1 MLKSFYKENTIEAGI
16 DEAGRGSLIGRVYT
30 AVVIW
35 NPDIIEPK
43 GFELR
48 DSKKISKKKRKKIR
62 DYIIDNALAYAVD
75 YAEPNEIDDINILQA
90 TIRSMQRAVN
100 KLRIKPELLLV
111 DGNRFEAF
119 PYVDKNKKLSYIEY
133 ITITKGDDKYKSIAA
148 ASILA
153 KVYHDEH
160 IADLVKNNPELKHYD
175 LLNNMGYGTKK
186 HMKAL
191 TENGSSK
198 FHRMSFRPCFNS
210 KE

>member
-62 DYIIDNALAYAVD
+62 DYIIENALEYAVD
-75 YAEPNEIDDINILQA
+75 YAEPNEIDDINILKA
-90 TIRSMQRAVN
+90 TISSMQRAVN
-100 KLRIKPELLLV
+100 KLKMKPELLLV

-119 PYVDKNKKLSYIEY
+119 PYVDDNKNISYIEY

-160 IADLVKNNPELKHYD
+160 IEELVKNNPKLEQYD

-191 TENGSSK
+191 IDNGSTK
-198 FHRMSFRPCFNS
+198 FHRMSFKPCYLNR
-210 KE
+210 